1 MRAVRQ
7 LKTLAYCGGLT
18 RRQSSRKWHSATL
31 HVSSREPDEI
41 NCLRKFRTFLTRA
54 NNLMAQISPDTHFA
68 QAPLLL
74 FTSFTDNMDARQIF
88 TKIYV
93 SSLSHVHARERIA
106 LGRCFKCQH
115 EAGFLSS
122 SHAYVSSCMQVYA
135 CVYTYVYVTCSR
147 LKYCSSFPRRCT
159 TRYCW
164 KHRSENF
171 SVWMY
176 LRVRPYGYTLV
187 PLHSGIPWHS
197 RNPHPTRKVGINVN
211 RMSTYVV
218 RERRLC
224 DDVLEAF
231 CFSLWFIYA
240 IFAIEE
246 FSLS

>member
-1 MRAVRQ
+1 MRG
-7 LKTLAYCGGLT
+7 KF
-18 RRQSSRKWHSATL
+18 SRKSMY
-31 HVSSREPDEI
+31 R
-41 NCLRKFRTFLTRA
+41 
-54 NNLMAQISPDTHFA
+54 
-68 QAPLLL
+68 
-74 FTSFTDNMDARQIF
+74 
-88 TKIYV
+88 
-93 SSLSHVHARERIA
+93 SLSRVHARERIA

-115 EAGFLSS
+115 EAGFLSFPRMRMS
-122 SHAYVSSCMQVYA
+122 QVVCK

-171 SVWMY
+171 SVWIY

-224 DDVLEAF
+224 DDVLKVL
-231 CFSLWFIYA
+231 CFSLWFIHTQS
-240 IFAIEE
+240 
-246 FSLS
+246 SLSKDFLFLNVPILLVFPSFSKYWNVRKGKSKGLILKFNESKLYTWQWFFGD